1 MRWTRKGIIAE
12 IKRLHASGAA
22 LNYAAAQAEHLNL
35 VRAASWHFG
44 TWRHAVEK
52 AGISYQDISKYRRWN
67 RERIIARVREL
78 KEAGA
83 DLSWR
88 AVSTQVDPPLAAA
101 ALRPNGFGS
110 WREAIAAAGLDIALL
125 ARYRHWDEERVTNE
139 IKALHRE
146 GIALSSRSVQGR
158 NQSLFCAARR
168 RFGSWDAALQHAGFN
183 ASDIRLRRP
192 SSNLAAPNDIEESSS
207 QTTRTMANARSTRNA
222 ARETSSASAST
233 STHKSV
239 SPKVTVKSAITKK
252 AAKIE
257 NAPTACGMKKNAT
270 AAANRK
276 QRPRPN
282 SHRLQK

>member
-125 ARYRHWDEERVTNE
+125 ARYRHWDEERVVSE
-139 IKALHRE
+139 IKALHQT
-146 GIALSSRSVQGR
+146 GNALSSRSVQMR
-158 NQSLFCAARR
+158 DQSLFCAACR

-183 ASDIRLRRP
+183 ASDIRLRGP
-192 SSNLAAPNDIEESSS
+192 SSNLDALNAVENSST
-207 QTTRTMANARSTRNA
+207 QTK
-222 ARETSSASAST
+222 SSASAK
-233 STHKSV
+233 KSA
-239 SPKVTVKSAITKK
+239 SPKVAAKNATAKK
-252 AAKIE
+252 DMKIE
-257 NAPTACGMKKNAT
+257 NALPASATKKNVT
-270 AAANRK
+270 AAAKKKAAPPSQSSQAFKAKNK
-276 QRPRPN
+276 
-282 SHRLQK
+282 